1 MKIVICSLITAA
13 HIQNECSDPNKGM
26 PFTYK
31 QISID
36 KEINMDVAL

>member
-1 MKIVICSLITAA
+1 
-13 HIQNECSDPNKGM
+13 M

-36 KEINMDVAL
+36 KEINMDVALW